1 MQVNLHV
8 HTDQLLFD
16 VANVLVVINV
26 ELKLGG
32 GGVVG
37 DDGDAVADAL
47 CCVDGVSVSG
57 CDVTAVVASYNW

>member
-16 VANVLVVINV
+16 VANVLVVMNV
-26 ELKLGG
+26 ALKLVG

-37 DDGDAVADAL
+37 DNGADAL
-47 CCVDGVSVSG
+47 CCADGVSVNG
-57 CDVTAVVASYNW
+57 CDVTAVVASW